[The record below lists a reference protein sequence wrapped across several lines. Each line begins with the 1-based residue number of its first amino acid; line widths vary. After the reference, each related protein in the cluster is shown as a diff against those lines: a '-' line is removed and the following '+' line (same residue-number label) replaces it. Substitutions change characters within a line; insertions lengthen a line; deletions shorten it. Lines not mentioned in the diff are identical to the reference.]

1 MRRVL
6 GTQRGDYLLLSSRQ
20 VGRGEGA
27 GRQVRRKP
35 EENGAEEAKG
45 DEFQG
50 KSHQA
55 VKVAEVKQEEYGRV
69 STEQFKSPLHG
80 DEQIQRNCGLEARL

>member
-6 GTQRGDYLLLSSRQ
+6 GTQRGDYLLLSSRLRK
-20 VGRGEGA
+20 GRGSWETGQKKA
-27 GRQVRRKP
+27 RR
-35 EENGAEEAKG
+35 ECAEEAKG